1 MRGACPWPQPRSM
14 LQSIGQAHYMPRTAQ
29 ISRETKETAIE
40 LSVAI
45 DGAGA
50 IEAATG
56 IGFFDH
62 MLTHIAKHGI
72 FDLVVKAKGDL
83 EIDAHHTV
91 EDVGICLG
99 KAFAQALGDMKG
111 IARFGH
117 AVVPMD
123 ETLAEAVIDFSGRP
137 FLVFD
142 ADLPRGKVGDF
153 DSELAEEFF
162 RAFAVNSR
170 TTLHIVLRHGS
181 NLHHCIEGM
190 FKAFARALD
199 RATQLDPRVTGVPST
214 KGMLERSS

>member
-1 MRGACPWPQPRSM
+1 MS
-14 LQSIGQAHYMPRTAQ
+14 RTAE
-29 ISRETKETAIE
+29 ISRETAETKIK

-45 DGAGA
+45 DGKGA
-50 IEAATG
+50 IDATTG

-62 MLTHIAKHGI
+62 MLTHIAKHGL
-72 FDLVVKAKGDL
+72 FDLVVDAKGDL

-99 KAFAQALGDMKG
+99 KAVAQALGEMNG

-123 ETLAEAVIDFSGRP
+123 EALAEVAIDFSGRP
-137 FLVFD
+137 FLVFQ
-142 ADLPRGKVGDF
+142 AHLPRGKVGEF

-170 TTLHIVLRHGS
+170 TTLHIVLRYGS
-181 NLHHCIEGM
+181 NLHHCIEGI

-214 KGMLERSS
+214 KGMLEK